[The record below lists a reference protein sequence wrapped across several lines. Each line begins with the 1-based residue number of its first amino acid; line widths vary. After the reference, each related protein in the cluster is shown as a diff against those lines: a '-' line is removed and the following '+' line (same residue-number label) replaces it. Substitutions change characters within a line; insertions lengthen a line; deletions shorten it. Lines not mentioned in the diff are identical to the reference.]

1 MIKEQTGL
9 NEKFL
14 TAGQTAKWLN
24 ISVPQTYRLIEAG
37 LLPHYNFGIKT
48 IRVGEKDLID
58 FVRRHRIKIDPN

>member
-24 ISVPQTYRLIEAG
+24 ISVANVYRLIEVK
-37 LLPHYNFGIKT
+37 LLPHHNFGKKT
-48 IRVGEKDLID
+48 IRVSVKDLID
-58 FVRRHRIKIDPN
+58 FVKRHRISLD